1 MHEIKRK
8 LIFSFAVRLF
18 FRNFATN
25 KKQSINTEMKK
36 VTLILMMVLMGLTGY
51 AQENAQPAVKYG
63 FLSCEA
69 VMKAMPEYADMQ
81 TNMKQLRE
89 QYDMEQKRVE
99 DDFNKKYEDFLDGQA
114 AFPKTILQKR
124 QSELQEILDKNIAFK
139 KESERLLA
147 EAEQNQLNQ
156 LKATIAEVLAKI
168 GNERGYAFILNTDK
182 EATPFINPAMGED
195 ITAEVK
201 ALLSNKK

>member
-1 MHEIKRK
+1 
-8 LIFSFAVRLF
+8 
-18 FRNFATN
+18 
-25 KKQSINTEMKK
+25 MKK

-81 TNMKQLRE
+81 NNMRQLRE

-99 DDFNKKYEDFLDGQA
+99 DDFNKKYEEFLDGQA
-114 AFPKTILQKR
+114 TYPKTILQKR

-139 KESERLLA
+139 KESQLLLDNA
-147 EAEQNQLNQ
+147 EKKLTTEIINMIDQAVSSVAQENKLAFVLNM
-156 LKATIAEVLAKI
+156 
-168 GNERGYAFILNTDK
+168 DK
-182 EATPFINPAMGED
+182 GAVTYVNPAQGID
-195 ITAEVK
+195 ITEAVK
-201 ALLSNKK
+201 KTVNNKQENNNQ